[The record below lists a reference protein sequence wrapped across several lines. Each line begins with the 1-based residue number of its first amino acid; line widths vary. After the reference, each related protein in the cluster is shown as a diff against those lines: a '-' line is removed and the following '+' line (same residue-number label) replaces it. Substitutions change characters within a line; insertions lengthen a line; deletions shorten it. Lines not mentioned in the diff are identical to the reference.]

1 MPGLWV
7 EIVFWQSRNNQL
19 FAMLKA
25 RFKNSGLKVFIIA
38 FAIAVLGIVT
48 HLLKANLG
56 GKIKGVIYENCRR

>member
-1 MPGLWV
+1 
-7 EIVFWQSRNNQL
+7 
-19 FAMLKA
+19 MLKA